1 LSAGDP
7 TRRDPSTRD
16 LTVRQLREDERGWL
30 ERELTRRW
38 GSPQV
43 VSRGRLHDAT
53 RLPALVCE
61 AAGAL
66 VGLATFEIREG
77 ECELVT
83 LDAFNQGRGIG
94 SALLAAVVQEA
105 NQHRCGRLWLI
116 TTNDNLRALR
126 FYQRRDLRLAALHPG
141 AVEESRRLKPMI
153 SLVGENGIPI
163 RDEIELELVLGAEGG

>member
-1 LSAGDP
+1 LSPGDP
-7 TRRDPSTRD
+7 TRRDPSARD
-16 LTVRQLREDERGWL
+16 LTVRQLREDEQGWL

-38 GSPQV
+38 GSAQV

-53 RLPALVCE
+53 QLPALVCE

-83 LDAFNQGRGIG
+83 LDAFKQGQGIG

-105 NQHRCGRLWLI
+105 TRHRCGRLWLI

-141 AVEESRRLKPMI
+141 AVEESRRLKPTI

-163 RDEIELELVLGAEGG
+163 RDEIELELVLGAEDG